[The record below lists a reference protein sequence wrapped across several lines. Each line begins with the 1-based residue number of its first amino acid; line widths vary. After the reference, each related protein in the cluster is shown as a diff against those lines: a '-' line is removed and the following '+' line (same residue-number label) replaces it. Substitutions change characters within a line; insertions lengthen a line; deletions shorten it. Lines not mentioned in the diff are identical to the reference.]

1 MYLLD
6 SDIFVRLL
14 RNRSRELKV
23 RLNERAADIFTSVIV
38 RHELMHGALRSS
50 RPLEQRALVESLL
63 ARVTVLEFNADDA
76 DHAADIKADLQRRG
90 QMIGANDLLI
100 AGHARSRSLIV
111 VTGNLR
117 EFGRV
122 SGLRSEDWPAGPPGP
137 YLI

>member
-6 SDIFVRLL
+6 SDICIRFM
-14 RNRSRELKV
+14 RNRSSALPR
-23 RLNERAADIFTSVIV
+23 RLNALAGQLFTSVIV
-38 RHELMHGALRSS
+38 RYELMNGATLSAD
-50 RPLEQRALVESLL
+50 PVEQRAEVEDFL
-63 ARVTVLEFNADDA
+63 ARVDVLDFDPAAA
-76 DHAADIKADLQRRG
+76 DHAADNKADLRRRG

-122 SGLRSEDWPAGPPGP
+122 EGLRSEDWPAGPPGP
-137 YLI
+137 YLT